1 MDINPPSQNQRSFN
15 SDDRSEFY
23 VPPVAQHKKSNRIL
37 WIIFAAIA
45 AVAFIT
51 AVVFLYFYI
60 KDRQENSLDKNLQT
74 EEIVRDYIVKSQNFD
89 GLVGRIEG
97 IKTKISFSS
106 AFFKDL
112 WENELFIQEKTLGF
126 GNFMIDVANQLRKL
140 DISAGDSKYFDDQIK
155 IIEEQ
160 KTNIHQSV
168 SNLQVKTLE
177 NDGSSAKI
185 QVNYLRSVKDFSG
198 EQKVNEQLVYI
209 LSLIDGDWKIIDLI
223 GKDGAWSET
232 MDYKKEREDFMS
244 LLNEQK
250 AKFNALILQT
260 NILNNEVSNNK
271 ATNKQEKLS
280 LVWQETFESGS
291 NWSGQNSDVI
301 MISPDNAA
309 VRMSAPREKDAYLFK
324 SITVPP
330 DAYYMTYDIKN
341 EKLVTQS
348 FFTVSFG
355 GENMDYYRLNTVD
368 KDMKTNNQIFFGDKA
383 GQTDILTFELA
394 QVGNEDPSVVID
406 NIKFYKIEE

>member
-1 MDINPPSQNQRSFN
+1 
-15 SDDRSEFY
+15 
-23 VPPVAQHKKSNRIL
+23 
-37 WIIFAAIA
+37 
-45 AVAFIT
+45 
-51 AVVFLYFYI
+51 
-60 KDRQENSLDKNLQT
+60 
-74 EEIVRDYIVKSQNFD
+74 
-89 GLVGRIEG
+89 
-97 IKTKISFSS
+97 
-106 AFFKDL
+106 
-112 WENELFIQEKTLGF
+112 
-126 GNFMIDVANQLRKL
+126 
-140 DISAGDSKYFDDQIK
+140 
-155 IIEEQ
+155 
-160 KTNIHQSV
+160 
-168 SNLQVKTLE
+168 
-177 NDGSSAKI
+177 
-185 QVNYLRSVKDFSG
+185 
-198 EQKVNEQLVYI
+198 
-209 LSLIDGDWKIIDLI
+209 
-223 GKDGAWSET
+223 
-232 MDYKKEREDFMS
+232 MS